1 MDELVQLLDLCKQL
15 DPARLSEL
23 RASILEAL
31 DHLYFTFVEM
41 GDKHPHQDNID
52 YARELLN
59 VEDESPGDLIQGNY
73 KKMLHLLCELTV
85 LMRDKRIAILKPMH
99 ESERGEKFSWQSAK
113 DRVDRIMAQLNSMY
127 QLAYH
132 TNRMNFICRES
143 HAVPGWEALTSCPPL
158 DPPEPKE
165 HSDQHKLILFA
176 LHLLS
181 MRRARRF
188 ENWVMVPKV
197 TQTGYDSTA
206 YTRLCEID
214 KFLPENIDRE
224 QNEEMWY
231 ILTSSGR
238 ILDYA
243 NRVLKDHRNKEF
255 PELVRSRK
263 LFAFDDGVYDA
274 ENDIFRSYKQADRRI
289 MSIYPRWSTMTD
301 EEKAEL
307 NQLYRDREE
316 AYAMNRWDFTCAQDT
331 PQAASRTP
339 TVQEQLAASIRVQQQ
354 NLSLGDEAVGR
365 PAACVYHPMPM
376 HSAHNNFNLIHAPNA
391 MDIPTPKFDK
401 ILDSQNLGEG
411 PDGPLV
417 KKFIYG
423 LVGRMLYDVGEHED
437 WQVGLFL
444 KGVAG
449 TGKSTILRIIR
460 MFYEDEDVGV
470 MSNNIEGVFGLETLY
485 RKLIVICFEMRG
497 DFGLN
502 QAELQSLMSGEPMSI
517 KRKFKTAIPN
527 CKWNAPIASAGNMT
541 ADWSDPTGAMGRRWV
556 IVEFPNTIKRV
567 DPQLMRDIKLE
578 MPSILVK
585 CNRCY
590 RELVR
595 DYGHRGPWD
604 KDVDGTP
611 KCLPQYF
618 HNQKKRLTK
627 SLNSLASFVLD
638 SGVIVRPGYAGA
650 EEEEE
655 EEFYMKWQS
664 FVDEYQKYCK
674 ISCAK
679 MLRMTSEDSYNA
691 TFTELKLKRQLCE
704 RQDYTK
710 GYSNVT
716 TYWVLGCKPLG
727 AADGAE

>member
-1 MDELVQLLDLCKQL
+1 MDELDRLLGLCKQL
-15 DPARLSEL
+15 DPARLSEMAPL
-23 RASILEAL
+23 VIEVVER
-31 DHLYFTFVEM
+31 LYCTFVDM
-41 GDKHPHQDNID
+41 ADKHPDQENID

-73 KKMLHLLCELTV
+73 KKMLHSLCELTV
-85 LMRDKRIAILKPMH
+85 LMRDPRIAILKPMH
-99 ESERGEKFSWQSAK
+99 VSERGEKFKWQSAK

-214 KFLPENIDRE
+214 KFLPENIKRDE
-224 QNEEMWY
+224 HTEMWY

-243 NRVLKDHRNKEF
+243 NRVLMNHRNKEF
-255 PELVRSRK
+255 PDLVRSRK

-274 ENDIFRSYKQADRRI
+274 ENNIFRSYEQADRRI

-301 EEKAEL
+301 EQKEEL
-307 NQLYRDREE
+307 NQFHADREE
-316 AYAMNRWDFTCAQDT
+316 SFRLTQWDFTRAQDT

-376 HSAHNNFNLIHAPNA
+376 HSPHNDVNLIHAPNA
-391 MDIPTPKFDK
+391 MDIQTPKFDK
-401 ILDSQNLGEG
+401 ILDSQDLGEG

-423 LVGRMLYDVGEHED
+423 LVGRMLYDVGE
-437 WQVGLFL
+437 
-444 KGVAG
+444 
-449 TGKSTILRIIR
+449 
-460 MFYEDEDVGV
+460 YED
-470 MSNNIEGVFGLETLY
+470 
-485 RKLIVICFEMRG
+485 
-497 DFGLN
+497 
-502 QAELQSLMSGEPMSI
+502 
-517 KRKFKTAIPN
+517 
-527 CKWNAPIASAGNMT
+527 
-541 ADWSDPTGAMGRRWV
+541 
-556 IVEFPNTIKRV
+556 
-567 DPQLMRDIKLE
+567 
-578 MPSILVK
+578 
-585 CNRCY
+585 
-590 RELVR
+590 
-595 DYGHRGPWD
+595 
-604 KDVDGTP
+604 
-611 KCLPQYF
+611 
-618 HNQKKRLTK
+618 
-627 SLNSLASFVLD
+627 
-638 SGVIVRPGYAGA
+638 
-650 EEEEE
+650 
-655 EEFYMKWQS
+655 
-664 FVDEYQKYCK
+664 
-674 ISCAK
+674 
-679 MLRMTSEDSYNA
+679 
-691 TFTELKLKRQLCE
+691 
-704 RQDYTK
+704 
-710 GYSNVT
+710 
-716 TYWVLGCKPLG
+716 
-727 AADGAE
+727 